1 MLTYTT
7 LQTII
12 QLFRTFFDILILWVL
27 LYYTIK
33 IVRNNSRTAQIFK
46 GIVLILII
54 RAVANFFGFKAVD
67 WLAGVLVTY
76 GFLAIIIIFQP
87 EIRSVLE
94 RLGKSSVFSR
104 LNTLSS
110 NERMRLVDELVN
122 ASMALSQNRM
132 GALISIEQ
140 GHSLSDFIKTGTIM
154 NSLVTAEL
162 LQTIFVPSTPLH
174 DGAVI
179 IQGDRIACASAYFP
193 PTNFEVPSRYGA
205 RHRAAIGI
213 SEITDSVTIIISEK
227 SGRISIAEEGKLITM
242 NQTTLRAYLEQ
253 VILNDES
260 DVYET
265 DPSRILLPQP
275 RTEEPVD
282 SKEPITKTDEESA
295 AIPTKREGFFKT
307 LFRPQLTQ
315 IETEFESKQ
324 TEQVIVVEPVKA
336 VVKKEENTEPVE
348 VPQPKATVEKQEPVD
363 QTQSEPKKEEKEG
376 FFKRWFKTTP
386 KVEEDKVMDVVESP
400 KEPTV
405 KRKELVEEPKEIKVE
420 SKELVE
426 EPKETGEK
434 AGFFSRFIKAKKQES
449 TESVEETLH
458 KQDEKVEHTTPK
470 TEVSEKPKRTRAKK
484 ADTESK
490 PKDEAGVK
498 KTTRNKSS
506 AKKEN
511 TQKINLEFSVSD
523 SSLLDDDVDDT
534 KGGENS

>member
-1 MLTYTT
+1 MLNYTT

-12 QLFRTFFDILILWVL
+12 QLVRMFFDILILWVL

-140 GHSLSDFIKTGTIM
+140 GHSLSDFIRTGTLM
-154 NSLVTAEL
+154 NSLVTSEL

-193 PTNFEVPSRYGA
+193 PTNLEVPSRYGA

-213 SEITDSVTIIISEK
+213 SEITDSVTIVISEK

-242 NQTTLRAYLEQ
+242 NQTTLRSYLEQ
-253 VILNDES
+253 VIINDEA
-260 DVYET
+260 DVFET
-265 DPSRILLPQP
+265 DPSRVLLPTP
-275 RTEEPVD
+275 KDASVVALEPAV
-282 SKEPITKTDEESA
+282 EPATRATVPVSP
-295 AIPTKREGFFKT
+295 PTKRPNFFKA
-307 LFRPQLTQ
+307 LFNPEPTAIDVEQDL
-315 IETEFESKQ
+315 ETSKESPTKTAPPPTPKPKPKPEPKAKVELQVNPEVKVSQ
-324 TEQVIVVEPVKA
+324 TEP
-336 VVKKEENTEPVE
+336 
-348 VPQPKATVEKQEPVD
+348 
-363 QTQSEPKKEEKEG
+363 EPKPALSPKPPIW
-376 FFKRWFKTTP
+376 KRWFGSTKAVETTP
-386 KVEEDKVMDVVESP
+386 QPTLEVNNEPPKKVTSP
-400 KEPTV
+400 
-405 KRKELVEEPKEIKVE
+405 RK
-420 SKELVE
+420 
-426 EPKETGEK
+426 K
-434 AGFFSRFIKAKKQES
+434 ATAPKQES
-449 TESVEETLH
+449 STS
-458 KQDEKVEHTTPK
+458 PA
-470 TEVSEKPKRTRAKK
+470 KRTRK
-484 ADTESK
+484 AASTAIEKIKDT
-490 PKDEAGVK
+490 PKIE
-498 KTTRNKSS
+498 
-506 AKKEN
+506 
-511 TQKINLEFSVSD
+511 LEYSLSD
-523 SSLLDDDVDDT
+523 PSLLDDDDAQ
-534 KGGENS
+534 GGGNA

>member
-1 MLTYTT
+1 MLSYTT

-12 QLFRTFFDILILWVL
+12 QLVRTFFDILILWVL

-54 RAVANFFGFKAVD
+54 RAVANFFGLKAVD

-242 NQTTLRAYLEQ
+242 NQITLRAYLER
-253 VILNDES
+253 VILQDES

-265 DPSRILLPQP
+265 EPSRILLPQP
-275 RTEEPVD
+275 RSED
-282 SKEPITKTDEESA
+282 KSESNENEQTHSA
-295 AIPTKREGFFKT
+295 QPKATVKREGFFKT
-307 LFRPQLTQ
+307 LFKPPLNP
-315 IETEFESKQ
+315 ID
-324 TEQVIVVEPVKA
+324 VVVET
-336 VVKKEENTEPVE
+336 KKSDEHKTQEENT
-348 VPQPKATVEKQEPVD
+348 QKQ
-363 QTQSEPKKEEKEG
+363 S
-376 FFKRWFKTTP
+376 
-386 KVEEDKVMDVVESP
+386 
-400 KEPTV
+400 
-405 KRKELVEEPKEIKVE
+405 
-420 SKELVE
+420 
-426 EPKETGEK
+426 
-434 AGFFSRFIKAKKQES
+434 FFSRLFKKK
-449 TESVEETLH
+449 TNDLTKEEGLNQTL
-458 KQDEKVEHTTPK
+458 ENLPETTK
-470 TEVSEKPKRTRAKK
+470 TPDEKPKRTRIRKVK
-484 ADTESK
+484 AETSDVSSSGLENEETASTKDT
-490 PKDEAGVK
+490 PKG
-498 KTTRNKSS
+498 
-506 AKKEN
+506 
-511 TQKINLEFSVSD
+511 QINLEFSVSD
-523 SSLLDDDVDDT
+523 ASLLDDIDDRN
-534 KGGENS
+534 GGENA